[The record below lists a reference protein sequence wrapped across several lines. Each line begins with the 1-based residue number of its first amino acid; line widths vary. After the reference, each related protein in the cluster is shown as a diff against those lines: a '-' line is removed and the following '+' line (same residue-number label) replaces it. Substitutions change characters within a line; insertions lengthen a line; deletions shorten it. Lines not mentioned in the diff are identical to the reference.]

1 MKFEITF
8 LSFNLPPKDE
18 SGINYLKIEEP
29 NEYYPRIFYGGDDGP
44 ILLSPYIFYG
54 HFLRVVFRTGRNEK
68 HNYGFILKY
77 LAYEYSTVSIP
88 SNKSA
93 RAATLNGKGMQ
104 S

>member
-18 SGINYLKIEEP
+18 SGINYLQIVGSD
-29 NEYYPRIFYGGDDGP
+29 EYYSQNFSGGDDGP
-44 ILLSPYIFYG
+44 TLLRRYTFYG
-54 HFLRVVFRTGRNEK
+54 NFLRVLFRTGRNKK
-68 HNYGFILKY
+68 HNYGFLLKY
-77 LAYEYSTVSIP
+77 LAYAKVSIP

-93 RAATLNGKGMQ
+93 RGATLNGKGMQ